1 MSKAEHLTCGV
12 GKLWKSGKK
21 QNKST
26 DYDHSNPV
34 HLLNHRH
41 HHHNYRENV
50 DSCIYRAEFQW
61 IELWPAMPQRF
72 CQFLRGG
79 AHIPDRSVLG
89 SIKTCVVRS
98 SVNLYRF
105 PPSWICRDFNPRD
118 LSFFVCL
125 QTSDWDE
132 TNLKE
137 TVNEI
142 KHSQSCKASSS
153 FVSKHKIC

>member
-50 DSCIYRAEFQW
+50 DSCIYFQW
-61 IELWPAMPQRF
+61 IELNFDPLCRKGFANF
-72 CQFLRGG
+72 CEAGRTSLIDQSWF
-79 AHIPDRSVLG
+79 
-89 SIKTCVVRS
+89 CVVRS
-98 SVNLYRF
+98 PVNLYRF

-153 FVSKHKIC
+153 FASKQKSVKS